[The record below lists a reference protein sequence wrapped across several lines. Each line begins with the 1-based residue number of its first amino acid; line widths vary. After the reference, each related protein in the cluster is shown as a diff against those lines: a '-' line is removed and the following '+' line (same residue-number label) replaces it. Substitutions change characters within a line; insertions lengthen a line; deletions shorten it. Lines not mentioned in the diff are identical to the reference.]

1 MTPRLVTFDLDDTLW
16 DVAPVM
22 RGAEATLRDWLAS
35 QAPRLGPLPIEQLWA
50 IRGQLLEAE
59 PLLRFRLSELRRR
72 ILLQALRSAGY
83 PDEEA
88 ASLAEGAF
96 QAFLAARHR
105 VSFFDDV
112 HSTLEQLARDYTLG
126 VITNG
131 NADIRRLGLADYFR
145 FAVSAEQLGI
155 GVALE
160 FTGPLALA
168 LFSSRRLLDFVW
180 VILAIAGLWML
191 LPTGATQSALLQRLT
206 QRFARRQHMLLAD
219 HPLLVQLTEQG
230 YFAFAEQALSE
241 RRSAGLPPFCHLAL
255 LRAEAHKPGQAESF
269 LDEAC
274 SEAEHLLGELGLTG
288 IELLGPVPA
297 PMERRAGRIRAQ
309 LLLQSNARAPL
320 HRLLL
325 KCRPL
330 IVQLPVL
337 HFQIPS

>member
-155 GVALE
+155 GKPDPRPFQEALR
-160 FTGPLALA
+160 LAG
-168 LFSSRRLLDFVW
+168 
-180 VILAIAGLWML
+180 I
-191 LPTGATQSALLQRLT
+191 SANQ
-206 QRFARRQHMLLAD
+206 AVHIGD
-219 HPLLVQLTEQG
+219 HPLDDIAGARQ
-230 YFAFAEQALSE
+230 
-241 RRSAGLPPFCHLAL
+241 AGLQAIWFNPQGQPWQASTAPPTAQVRRLAELPGL
-255 LRAEAHKPGQAESF
+255 LRG
-269 LDEAC
+269 
-274 SEAEHLLGELGLTG
+274 GLS
-288 IELLGPVPA
+288 
-297 PMERRAGRIRAQ
+297 RQ
-309 LLLQSNARAPL
+309 
-320 HRLLL
+320 
-325 KCRPL
+325 
-330 IVQLPVL
+330 
-337 HFQIPS
+337 